1 MSQTEQERSQEQSE
15 ASGSESEAE
24 RVQQFGAV
32 FYITVA
38 ISAAF
43 VLAGVFFTE
52 PFGSAL
58 ATVVGWITAYLGWM
72 YMLMTSFFLGFAI
85 WLALSRY
92 GKIRLGQPDDRP
104 EFGRFAWFAMLFQAG
119 MGIGLVFWAVS
130 EPVTHYTDPP
140 LGMAQPETPGAA
152 SLALQTAFFHWGLH
166 PWAIYAV
173 VGLAVAYFSYRRGM
187 TSLQI
192 STVFRPLIGD
202 RVDGPIGKAI
212 DVIAIIATLFGV
224 AVSLGL
230 GTLQIDAGL
239 GEVFG
244 LPSGIAL
251 QLIIIAITAVAYMLS
266 ASTPINKGVNIL
278 SQTSMYIAFALLVYF
293 IIVGPTLLQLNAFTQ
308 ETGVY
313 LANLIPQSFNMAAF
327 EPQEATWLA
336 DWTIFFWATWIA
348 WAPYVGVFIAR
359 ISKGRT
365 IREFILGVMIAPTI
379 FSMIWFSVFGAAG
392 IQADNQTNGAISSA
406 AGTSEA
412 LGLFAYLEQN
422 PLFLLTSIA
431 MIFLVWIFFVAG
443 ADAGTIVLGSM
454 SAGGVLNPK
463 RAIKLTWGAIMGALA
478 AILLL
483 VGGLDAL
490 QNGAILAA
498 TPFAILMCLMC
509 WCLYKT
515 LQRDYREER
524 QQVQEIMAHDQNVEK
539 QQMQEIM
546 RRHEAGEPVGQ
557 TASDSSNGADG
568 KD

>member
-1 MSQTEQERSQEQSE
+1 MSQTERERSREQGDVNE
-15 ASGSESEAE
+15 NGSDDKAGS
-24 RVQQFGAV
+24 VQQFGAV
-32 FYITVA
+32 FYVAVA
-38 ISAAF
+38 ISAVF

-52 PFGSAL
+52 PFGTAL
-58 ATVVGWITAYLGWM
+58 ATVVGYITDYLGWL
-72 YMLMTSFFLGFAI
+72 YMLMTSFFLGFAVWI
-85 WLALSRY
+85 ALSRY
-92 GKIRLGQPDDRP
+92 GKIRLGKPDDKP

-140 LGMAQPETPGAA
+140 LGQARPETADAA

-187 TSLQI
+187 TNLQI

-202 RVDGPIGKAI
+202 RVDGPIGKTI
-212 DVIAIIATLFGV
+212 DVIAIVATLFGV

-239 GEVFG
+239 GEAFG

-251 QLIIIAITAVAYMLS
+251 QLIVIAVTAVAYMLS

-313 LANLIPQSFNMAAF
+313 LANLVPQSFNMAAF

-379 FSMIWFSVFGAAG
+379 FSMVWFSVFGAAG
-392 IQADNQTNGAISSA
+392 IQADNQTDGAISSA

-422 PLFLLTSIA
+422 PLFLLTA
-431 MIFLVWIFFVAG
+431 TLMIFLVWIFFVAG

-454 SAGGVLNPK
+454 SAGGVMNPS
-463 RAIKLTWGAIMGALA
+463 RLIKLTWGAIMGALA

-483 VGGLDAL
+483 AGGLDAL

-515 LQRDYREER
+515 IRRDYREER
-524 QQVQEIMAHDQNVEK
+524 EQVREIMAHDQNVEK
-539 QQMQEIM
+539 QQMQEIL
-546 RRHEAGEPVGQ
+546 RRHEAGEPVGR
-557 TASDSSNGADG
+557 TASNSS
-568 KD
+568 K

>member
-1 MSQTEQERSQEQSE
+1 MSQTEQERSQEQRE
-15 ASGSESEAE
+15 ASGSEAEAE
-24 RVQQFGAV
+24 QVQQFGAV

-38 ISAAF
+38 ISAVF

-52 PFGSAL
+52 PFGGAL
-58 ATVVGWITAYLGWM
+58 ATVVGWITDYLGWM
-72 YMLMTSFFLGFAI
+72 YMLMTSFFLGFAV

-119 MGIGLVFWAVS
+119 MGIGLVFWSVS
-130 EPVTHYTDPP
+130 EPVTHYADPP
-140 LGMAQPETPGAA
+140 LGMAQPETAGAA

-187 TSLQI
+187 TNLQV

-239 GEVFG
+239 GEAFG

-278 SQTSMYIAFALLVYF
+278 SQTSMYVAFALLVYF
-293 IIVGPTLLQLNAFTQ
+293 VIVGPTLLQLNAFTQ

-359 ISKGRT
+359 ISRGRT

-379 FSMIWFSVFGAAG
+379 FSMIWFSVFGGAA
-392 IQADNQTNGAISSA
+392 IDADNQTNGAISTA
-406 AGTSEA
+406 AGNSEA
-412 LGLFAYLEQN
+412 LGLFAYLAQN
-422 PLFLLTSIA
+422 PLTLLTSIA

-463 RAIKLTWGAIMGALA
+463 TAIKLTWGAIMGALA

-515 LQRDYREER
+515 LKRDYREER
-524 QQVQEIMAHDQNVEK
+524 GQIREILAHDQTVEK
-539 QQMQEIM
+539 TQMQEIL
-546 RRHEAGEPVGQ
+546 RRHDAGEPVGQ
-557 TASDSSNGADG
+557 QMPDRDG
-568 KD
+568 